1 MKFNALWLS
10 ASVLTL
16 GWCGA
21 AAAQTSTQSSA
32 ANASDTSSEEVVVT
46 AERRT
51 ENLQTAPISAT
62 VITGDDLAGKGVANV
77 DALQFISPGTTVNN
91 FGQGNNFNIRGIGKG
106 EHNTQTSTGVITY
119 RDGVAT
125 FPGYFTLEPYY
136 DVASVEI
143 LRGPQGTFGGQNATG
158 GAVFVTTNNP
168 LINGGQHGYIA
179 GQVGNY
185 NDFGTQGAVNMPISD
200 TLAARIAFNT
210 ETRDSFYHITG
221 PGGSAYTGNPGD
233 LRMYSGRLSVLWQ
246 PNSSLSALWKT
257 DVNYLNFGG
266 YPADPYNAPN
276 DPFHPSFNSPQQALD
291 RGVRSSL
298 KVDYTFG
305 SGLTLRS
312 TTGYQYALSQYTADL
327 DGTSTTNWTFGDVV
341 PTRLWS
347 QEVDLISPDS
357 GRLTWIVGLYADDL
371 KYWFSEPW
379 RFYIATPP
387 GNNLATQYLLQGT
400 NPEQHAAVFGQVSFD
415 FTSNLQLQ
423 VGARYTRATTK
434 NHVDI
439 LQSGAP
445 ISDEQSAE
453 FTNTSGKVSLNWIIN
468 DNNFAYAFVSSGFRP
483 GGLNVP
489 VGLGQP
495 APFDE
500 EKVVSYEVGWKNIA
514 FGGHLRTQVDAY
526 YNDYDNFQVTVG
538 YPTFPTF
545 GFELNV
551 PNTTKIY
558 GFEFQTQA
566 SFGDFSMDAG
576 LGINHSSLGDFYA
589 VDTRNPVPVL
599 IAFFGGQCDTRTG
612 PSNAAVTP
620 YCHFLGGQE
629 QTYAPNL
636 TFNIGAQYDFRV
648 GEHDTI
654 TPRVNFGHVSRQ
666 WATLFEDEA
675 FGDRIA
681 ARNVWNG
688 QIAWTHGDIITTL
701 YGANLSDEH
710 YVGALNSGLRF
721 MGPPRQYGIRVA
733 KLF

>member
-1 MKFNALWLS
+1 MKFHALWLS

-21 AAAQTSTQSSA
+21 AAAQTATAPQ
-32 ANASDTSSEEVVVT
+32 ASNDTSDEIVVT

-51 ENLQTAPISAT
+51 QNLQTAPISAT
-62 VITGDDLAGKGVANV
+62 VISGDDLANKGVTTV
-77 DALQFISPGTTVNN
+77 DSLQFVSPAATVNN

-136 DVASVEI
+136 DIASVEI

-168 LINGGQHGYIA
+168 RINGGFHGYIA
-179 GQVGNY
+179 GQLGNY
-185 NDFGTQGAVNMPISD
+185 NDVATQGAINLPISD

-210 ETRDSFYHITG
+210 ETRDSFYTITG
-221 PGGSAYTGNPGD
+221 PGGAPYNGNPGD
-233 LRMYSGRLSVLWQ
+233 LEMYSGRLSVLWQ
-246 PNSSLSALWKT
+246 PTAALSALWKT
-257 DVNYLNFGG
+257 DLNYLDFGG

-276 DPFHPSFNSPQQALD
+276 DPFHLSFNSRQQALD

-312 TTGYQYALSQYTADL
+312 MTGYQYALSQYTADL

-347 QEVDLISPDS
+347 QEVDVISPDD
-357 GRLTWIVGLYADDL
+357 GFVTWIVGAYADYL

-379 RFYIATPP
+379 RFYIGTPP
-387 GNNLATQYLLQGT
+387 GNVATEYLLQGT
-400 NPEQHAAVFGQVSFD
+400 NPEQHSAVFGQVSFN
-415 FTSNLQLQ
+415 FSPSWQLQ
-423 VGARYTRATTK
+423 VGGRYTRATTK
-434 NHVDI
+434 NHGQI
-439 LQSGAP
+439 LQNGLL
-445 ISDEQSAE
+445 INNEQSAR
-453 FTNTSGKVSLNWIIN
+453 FTNFSGKIALNWTIN
-468 DNNFAYAFVSSGFRP
+468 DDNFAYAFVSSGFRP

-489 VGLGQP
+489 VGLGPP

-500 EKVVSYEVGWKNIA
+500 EKVLSYEIGWKNIA
-514 FGGHLRTQVDAY
+514 FNGHLRTQVDAY

-551 PNTTKIY
+551 PNTTEMY
-558 GFEFQTQA
+558 GFEMQTEA
-566 SFGDFSMDAG
+566 SFGHFSLDAG
-576 LGINHSSLGDFYA
+576 LGWVHSSLGDFWA
-589 VDTRNPVPVL
+589 VDTRNPAAGL
-599 IAFFGGQCDTRTG
+599 ALFYQCLPESGPTG
-612 PSNAAVTP
+612 APMAP
-620 YCHFLGGQE
+620 YCIYLGGKE
-629 QTYAPNL
+629 QTYAPSF
-636 TFNIGAQYDFRV
+636 TFNIGAQYDFRLS
-648 GEHDTI
+648 ENDTL
-654 TPRVNFGHVSRQ
+654 TPRVNFGHVSEQ
-666 WATLFEDEA
+666 WATLFENEA
-675 FGDRIA
+675 FGDRIG

-688 QIAWTHGDIITTL
+688 QLAWTHGDIITTL
-701 YGANLSDEH
+701 YGTNISDEH

-721 MGPPRQYGIRVA
+721 MGPPRQYGVRVS